1 MHKQKNGKTNDF
13 SSSTDSENDQNASLS
28 HEITFSFFSKNQS
41 NRYAS
46 KIGKRLKILKD
57 NGKEGTEEIKCR
69 VLKNA
74 SSFAAQLRAKNR
86 AEALA
91 KKRSERV

>member
-46 KIGKRLKILKD
+46 KIGKRLKIFKD